1 MLLIL
6 STEYNLHQ
14 SALSLMTQDRQ
25 VITINSSEWIYCQ
38 VTNEIEFDLFSV
50 NLNSDNFLN
59 GMILPANAL
68 INN

>member
-14 SALSLMTQDRQ
+14 SALSEITSDQET
-25 VITINSSEWIYCQ
+25 ITINSSEWIYCQ

-59 GMILPANAL
+59 DMILPANAL

>member
-14 SALSLMTQDRQ
+14 SALNLMTQDRQ
-25 VITINSSEWIYCQ
+25 VITINSNEWIYCR

-59 GMILPANAL
+59 DMILPANAL

>member
-14 SALSLMTQDRQ
+14 SALNLMTQDRQ
-25 VITINSSEWIYCQ
+25 VITINSSEWIYCR

-59 GMILPANAL
+59 DMILPANAL